1 VVVAGSRVSPDLWLV
16 DLLGANTYEFSWDLV
31 QLLRCRDVDG
41 RRRPF
46 AVDLIDEL
54 DLNESTPPVCV
65 AGMHRSGTS
74 TVAQLLC
81 RLGLYLG
88 REEDLFAPGPS
99 NPEGYWENKHFVRIN
114 EDLLN
119 DLGAGW
125 DFPPDTEPGWQRD
138 ERLQPRREAA
148 ESLMREFREHG
159 RWGWKDPRNCLTMPF
174 WLDLLPD
181 ARVVVCLRNPVEVV
195 LSLRKR
201 GNASLP
207 FGLNL
212 WRTYNERLL
221 ADLPEDKYIV
231 THYESYFQRP
241 QQELRRVL
249 DFCGMPASDQLISQ
263 VRSRVIKGLRNHFY
277 TLEEMLELDASGK
290 VRDLYL
296 RMCAE
301 ADWNPELASFPK
313 TLEDHELAEL

>member
-1 VVVAGSRVSPDLWLV
+1 MELIHESDLHET
-16 DLLGANTYEFSWDLV
+16 A
-31 QLLRCRDVDG
+31 
-41 RRRPF
+41 
-46 AVDLIDEL
+46 
-54 DLNESTPPVCV
+54 PPVCV

-74 TVAQLLC
+74 TVTQLLC

-114 EDLLN
+114 EDILN

-125 DFPPDTEPGWQRD
+125 DFPLQPEPGWQHT
-138 ERLQPRREAA
+138 
-148 ESLMREFREHG
+148 ESLQARWDAARTLEQEFRAHG

-174 WLDLLPD
+174 WLEVLPD
-181 ARVVVCLRNPVEVV
+181 ARVVVCLRNPVEVA

-207 FGLNL
+207 FGLHL

-221 ADLPEDKYIV
+221 ADLPQDQYIV
-231 THYESYFQRP
+231 THYESYFHRP
-241 QQELRRVL
+241 QRELRRVL
-249 DFCGMPASDQLISQ
+249 DFCGMYASDQLISQ

-277 TLEEMLELDASGK
+277 TLEEMLELDPSGQ

-301 ADWNPELASFPK
+301 AQWDPELVTFPK
-313 TLEDHELAEL
+313 TLEELVPAELRS

>member
-1 VVVAGSRVSPDLWLV
+1 M
-16 DLLGANTYEFSWDLV
+16 DLV
-31 QLLRCRDVDG
+31 NG
-41 RRRPF
+41 
-46 AVDLIDEL
+46 L
-54 DLNESTPPVCV
+54 DLRESVPPVCI

-81 RLGLYLG
+81 RLGLDLG

-125 DFPPDTEPGWQRD
+125 DFPSNTEPDWQRD
-138 ERLQPRREAA
+138 EKLQLRRDAGQK
-148 ESLMREFREHG
+148 LIQGFRESG
-159 RWGWKDPRNCLTMPF
+159 RRWGWKDPRNCLTMPF

-181 ARVVVCLRNPVEVV
+181 ARVIVCLRNPVEVA

-207 FGLNL
+207 FGLSL
-212 WRTYNERLL
+212 WRAYNERLL
-221 ADLPEDKYIV
+221 SDLPEEQYIV
-231 THYESYFQRP
+231 THYEAYFLRP
-241 QQELRRVL
+241 QRELRRVL
-249 DFCGMPASDQLISQ
+249 DFCQMSASDQLISQ

-277 TLEEMLELDASGK
+277 TVEEMLKLDPSGQ

-296 RMCAE
+296 KMCAE
-301 ADWNPELASFPK
+301 AEWDPAPVSFPK
-313 TLEDHELAEL
+313 TLDGTELAEI